1 MDSPYTLVTD
11 LGKELT
17 PPASGI
23 LSRTLYG
30 GDRLKAVGFGFAVG
44 EELSEHTA
52 SSPAI
57 VHILSGEATVTLG
70 PDRHE
75 LAAGAWMHMTP
86 KLPHSI
92 YAKTPVTMLLLL
104 LK

>member
-1 MDSPYTLVTD
+1 MNTAYTLVTD
-11 LGKELT
+11 LAREFQ
-17 PPASGI
+17 PPAKWI
-23 LSRTLYG
+23 LSRTLYSG
-30 GDRLKAVGFGFAVG
+30 ERLKAVGFGFAAG

-52 SSPAI
+52 SSSAVI
-57 VHILSGEATVTLG
+57 HLLSGEATVTLG

-75 LAAGAWMHMTP
+75 LSNSAWMHLAP

-92 YAKTPVTMLLLL
+92 HAKTPVTMLLVL

>member
-1 MDSPYTLVTD
+1 MDTPYTLISD
-11 LGKELT
+11 LVRELQ
-17 PPASGI
+17 PPAKGI
-23 LSRTLYG
+23 LSRTLHAS
-30 GDRLKAVGFGFAVG
+30 DRLKAVGFGFAVG

-52 SSPAI
+52 SFPAI
-57 VHILSGEATVTLG
+57 IHILSGDATVTLG

-75 LAAGAWMHMTP
+75 LTGGAWMHMAP

-92 YAKTPVTMLLLL
+92 QAKTPVTMLLLL